1 MEDEVQVIEGN
12 HTNNFA
18 FAEIEQQVATARKY
32 PRSVSRFLKEAET
45 MATITQQVADD
56 CTYVLP
62 RKDKGGQTRNI
73 EGPSAR
79 FAEIVASAWGNC
91 RAGARVVSEDKEFV
105 VAQGAFHDLERN
117 VAITFEV
124 RRRITDRSGRKFS
137 PDMVAVT
144 GNAAASIA
152 LRNAVFK
159 GVPKAYWQP
168 AWEAARR
175 ASLGDS
181 KTLATRR
188 LDALAYLQKFGASE
202 AQILASLGIRGVED
216 INVEHL
222 GVLKGLA
229 TALRDGDTTLEQAFP
244 QEAVVVPAVSIAVAQ
259 PQPAA
264 PAASAAPTPALLAA
278 AASGSQPSIILP
290 WQFRELPAAPMLP
303 LGTLGLRDALGSVQ
317 RWDGQAWQ
325 DAPESAVEEVV
336 LSCRKA
342 LMGFFKTKRLER
354 AKAMAWIKDTAGLP
368 AAPTTMGDVALNHLL
383 RCVQAVELDGMS
395 TE

>member
-1 MEDEVQVIEGN
+1 MDEAVQVMDGN
-12 HTNNFA
+12 VMSNIVV
-18 FAEIEQQVATARKY
+18 AEIEQQVATARKY

-124 RRRITDRSGRKFS
+124 RRRITDRNGRKFS
-137 PDMVAVT
+137 PDMIAVT

-168 AWEAARR
+168 AWEAARK

-202 AQILASLGIRGVED
+202 AQILASLGVRGVED
-216 INVEHL
+216 ITVEHL

-244 QEAVVVPAVSIAVAQ
+244 SEAVAVPAIAVAVAQ
-259 PQPAA
+259 PPQQAIA
-264 PAASAAPTPALLAA
+264 TSPTPATAA
-278 AASGSQPSIILP
+278 TNGNAPIILP
-290 WQFRELPAAPMLP
+290 WQFRELPPQPLLP
-303 LGTLGLRDALGSVQ
+303 VGTLGVRDAMKPIE
-317 RWDGQAWQ
+317 RWDGNSWTEAS
-325 DAPESAVEEVV
+325 DAADEAVI
-336 LSCRKA
+336 LHLRKA
-342 LMGFFKTKRLER
+342 LMSRFKAQRMER
-354 AKAMAWIKDTAGLP
+354 SAAMAWVRETTG
-368 AAPTTMGDVALNHLL
+368 AATTPTTLGEVSLAQLL
-383 RCVQAVELDGMS
+383 ACVHAAEASDA
-395 TE
+395 

>member
-1 MEDEVQVIEGN
+1 MDEAVQVMDGN
-12 HTNNFA
+12 VMSNIVV
-18 FAEIEQQVATARKY
+18 AEIEQQVATARKY

-124 RRRITDRSGRKFS
+124 RRRITDRNGRKFS
-137 PDMVAVT
+137 PDMIAVT

-168 AWEAARR
+168 AWEAARK

-202 AQILASLGIRGVED
+202 AQILASLGVRGVED

-264 PAASAAPTPALLAA
+264 PTAPTPALPAA
-278 AASGSQPSIILP
+278 PASGSQPPIILP
-290 WQFRELPAAPMLP
+290 WQFRELPDAPMLP
-303 LGTLGLRDALGSVQ
+303 LGTLGLRDALGTVQ

-325 DAPESAVEEVV
+325 DAPESAAEEVV

-342 LMGFFKTKRLER
+342 LMAFFKTKRLER
-354 AKAMAWIKDTAGLP
+354 AKAMTWIKETAALP
-368 AAPTTMGDVALNHLL
+368 SVPTTMGDVALSSLL

-395 TE
+395 EA

>member
-1 MEDEVQVIEGN
+1 MEEREVEVVDATVISN
-12 HTNNFA
+12 IVV
-18 FAEIEQQVATARKY
+18 AEIEQQVATARKY

-45 MATITQQVADD
+45 MSTINQQIADD

-91 RAGARVVSEDKEFV
+91 RAGARVISEDKEFV

-124 RRRITDRSGRKFS
+124 RRRITDRNGRRFS

-159 GVPKAYWQP
+159 GIPKSYWQP
-168 AWEAARR
+168 AWEAARK

-202 AQILASLGIRGVED
+202 AQILGALGVRGVED
-216 INVEHL
+216 ITVEHL

-244 QEAVVVPAVSIAVAQ
+244 ADAISVPSIA
-259 PQPAA
+259 AA
-264 PAASAAPTPALLAA
+264 PAQQAAIAAPANTPSTAVAA
-278 AASGSQPSIILP
+278 MPSGVPVVILP
-290 WQFRELPAAPMLP
+290 WQFRELPEQPVLP
-303 LGTLGLRDALGSVQ
+303 VGTLGLRDAMQ
-317 RWDGQAWQ
+317 PIEQWDGKAWSE
-325 DAPESAVEEVV
+325 ASESSEEAVILHLRKV
-336 LSCRKA
+336 LMASFKA
-342 LMGFFKTKRLER
+342 KRMER
-354 AKAMAWIKDTAGLP
+354 ATAMAWVKETTG
-368 AAPTTMGDVALNHLL
+368 AAKTPTTLGDVSLADMLT
-383 RCVQAVELDGMS
+383 CVYS
-395 TE
+395 TEHDNA